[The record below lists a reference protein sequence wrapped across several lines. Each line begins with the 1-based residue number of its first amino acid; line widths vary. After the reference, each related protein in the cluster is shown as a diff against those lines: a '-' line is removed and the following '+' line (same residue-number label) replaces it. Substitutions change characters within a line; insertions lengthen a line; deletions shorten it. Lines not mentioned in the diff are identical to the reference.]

1 MGMRATPA
9 QIATVLMAPDQTC
22 AKLAERTGLSA
33 MTVNRI
39 QHSVDSITM
48 DGRMVT
54 ITRRTPEVAS

>member
-9 QIATVLMAPDQTC
+9 QVATVLMTPNASCQ
-22 AKLAERTGLSA
+22 KLAELTGLSA

-39 QHSVDSITM
+39 QHSVASIGT

-54 ITRRTPEVAS
+54 ITRKAS